1 MLSHLYDWIR
11 GDFARLAAG
20 ALLAAGAAAM
30 ALLTP
35 GMVGQLQDAIGN
47 GESPVPALSK
57 VCGLVLGRFA
67 LEYAATSVITYSC
80 QNVADRMRL
89 QLFHSLIRADIAFFD
104 ASRTGRLSKHLDSDV
119 KEIRDAL
126 RDIAGSGVG
135 ALTSTVGGLATLV
148 WISPLLAGG
157 LMALMVPLVV
167 TGNAFGG
174 WMRHLAAESSDASA
188 ASAGVATESLANVR
202 VVRSFNA
209 EDIEEQRY
217 REALAAASERSRAV
231 GQAISFFK
239 GGVTLALNGLM
250 AAVLAGGGLMVER
263 KQLTQGEVA
272 SFLFHTLRLS
282 QAVESVSV
290 LVNKANRALGAATR
304 LSQMLDTTPEANRA
318 GGVVPASGEVDGDIE
333 WHDVG
338 FAYPSRPGVKVLN
351 GLSLRVAKGSTV
363 ALVGASGAGKSTAGQ
378 LLFRFYEPDT
388 GSVTV
393 DGHSLGDMDAAWY
406 RNHVAVVP
414 QHPVLFA
421 ASVRD
426 NIRYGKPDATDD
438 EVSEALRAAQC
449 DFVFALPE
457 GLDTQLAE
465 GGGSLSGGQRQR
477 LNIARA
483 LVRQPKILLL
493 DEATASLDSES
504 ESKVQSALEE
514 ACRERKRTVVV
525 IAHRLSTV
533 RMADSIAVLS
543 GGRVVE
549 QGTHTELL
557 ARDGAYAALVKQQ
570 QEPTTQDDASVR
582 L

>member
-1 MLSHLYDWIR
+1 MLSHLYDWIQ
-11 GDFARLAAG
+11 GDFVRLAMG

-35 GMVGQLQDAIGN
+35 GMVGQLQDAIGKN
-47 GESPVPALSK
+47 ESPVPALSK
-57 VCGLVLGRFA
+57 LCGLVIGRFA
-67 LEYAATSVITYSC
+67 LEYAATSVITFSC

-89 QLFHSLIRADIAFFD
+89 QLFHNLLRADIAFFD
-104 ASRTGRLSKHLDSDV
+104 ASRTGRLSKHLDADV

-126 RDIAGSGVG
+126 RDITGSGVI
-135 ALTSTVGGLATLV
+135 ALTSTVGGLATLF

-167 TGNAFGG
+167 AGNAFGG
-174 WMRHLAAESSDASA
+174 WMRHLASLSSDASA

-202 VVRSFNA
+202 VVRAFNA
-209 EDIEEQRY
+209 EAIEEERY
-217 REALAAASERSRAV
+217 RAALASASVQSRAV
-231 GQAISFFK
+231 GQAISFFR
-239 GGVTLALNGLM
+239 GGVTLALNGLV
-250 AAVLAGGGLMVER
+250 AAVLAAGGVLVGR
-263 KQLTQGEVA
+263 DQLTQGQVA
-272 SFLFHTLRLS
+272 SFLVHTLRLS
-282 QAVESVSV
+282 QSVESVSV

-304 LSQMLDTTPEANRA
+304 LSQMLDTQPEANRT
-318 GGVVPASGEVDGDIE
+318 GGDIPASRSVGGDVE
-333 WHDVG
+333 WRDVS
-338 FAYPSRPGVKVLN
+338 FAYPARPGVKVLN
-351 GLSLRVAKGSTV
+351 GLNLRVERGSTV

-378 LLFRFYEPDT
+378 LLLRFYEPDSGT
-388 GSVTV
+388 VTV
-393 DGHSLGDMDAAWY
+393 DGHSLGDLDAGWY
-406 RNHVAVVP
+406 REHVAVVP

-426 NIRYGKPDATDD
+426 NIRYGKPDATDE
-438 EVSEALRAAQC
+438 EVMEALKAAQC

-457 GLDTQLAE
+457 GLDTELAE

-483 LVRQPKILLL
+483 LVRKPKILLL

-504 ESKVQSALEE
+504 ERKVQRALEE

-549 QGTHTELL
+549 QGKHAELL
-557 ARDGAYAALVKQQ
+557 KQNGAYAALVSQQ
-570 QEPTTQDDASVR
+570 QEPQDTDNSVR